1 MAAAKKSRPFS
12 LPLRKNSKASPWN
25 ELVPDLV
32 TALTAAAVRPPSE
45 ASCVLVL
52 SRNSCSASGN
62 GSGMFCPNHVSRCE
76 APSREY
82 CTLKDVPPATEI
94 WTPPFIVY
102 AGATFCT
109 TAAPPNE
116 IRSVGCRPLS
126 GRSRIRC
133 VFSTIVPTPTLRV
146 STCATSDWTST
157 LCATSPTSIFTSTTG
172 LLPTCSTMPVCAKV
186 RKPGNAASSRY
197 GPSGRLGS
205 T

>member
-1 MAAAKKSRPFS
+1 IQ
-12 LPLRKNSKASPWN
+12 L
-25 ELVPDLV
+25 
-32 TALTAAAVRPPSE
+32 AVAEKFESVAVERIGAGFGHGIHGSCGAPPSE

-102 AGATFCT
+102 AGETFCT

-133 VFSTIVPTPTLRV
+133 VRSTILDGRQPSSPEYRPQFPQATAAISPGGNPVPALT
-146 STCATSDWTST
+146 
-157 LCATSPTSIFTSTTG
+157 
-172 LLPTCSTMPVCAKV
+172 
-186 RKPGNAASSRY
+186 Y
-197 GPSGRLGS
+197 
-205 T
+205 